1 MSDQR
6 NFYQILHIQQDAP
19 MEIVH
24 TSYRAL
30 MHVLRMHPD
39 LGGDHEKAAQINKA
53 FATLSNPEARSA
65 YDKALLNERREKNAD
80 PTPLPGEPATKL
92 LSAAASQETA
102 WRSCAFCRKAYKLLS
117 TDSPDATCED
127 CQSPLFPALRHE
139 GLTTTRRAMD
149 RLPRQMRV
157 ICAEA
162 RRPDFIMELT
172 TVDVSVNGMRL
183 SSSYRLLPGQRLRIQ
198 CSFCQA
204 VGVVTY
210 VAAESADR
218 PDRWHVGIQFLTL
231 KVTQARGVFLS
242 LQV

>member
-1 MSDQR
+1 
-6 NFYQILHIQQDAP
+6 

-30 MHVLRMHPD
+30 MHGLRMHPD
-39 LGGDHEKAAQINKA
+39 LGGDHEKAALINEA
-53 FATLSNPEARSA
+53 FATLSNPETRSA
-65 YDKALLNERREKNAD
+65 YDKALLNERGEEK
-80 PTPLPGEPATKL
+80 PEPKPLPGESPSKL
-92 LSAAASQETA
+92 LNAAPAAPEKTT
-102 WRSCAFCRKAYKLLS
+102 WRSCAFCGKAYMVLGA
-117 TDSPDATCED
+117 DSPDATCEY
-127 CQSPLFPALRHE
+127 CQSPLYPATHLE
-139 GLTTTRRAMD
+139 ALTTSRR
-149 RLPRQMRV
+149 RLERMPRQMRV

-162 RRPDFIMELT
+162 SRPDYIMEMT

-183 SSSYRLLPGQRLRIQ
+183 SSSYRLLAGQRLRIQ

-210 VAAESADR
+210 VAVESSDR
-218 PDRWHVGIQFLTL
+218 PDRWHVGVQFLTL